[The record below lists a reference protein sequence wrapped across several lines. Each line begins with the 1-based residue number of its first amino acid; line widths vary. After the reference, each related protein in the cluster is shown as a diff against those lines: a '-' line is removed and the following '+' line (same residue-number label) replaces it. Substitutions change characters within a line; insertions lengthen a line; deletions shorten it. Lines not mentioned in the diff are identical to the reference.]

1 MAEMVEMGI
10 VYCIEASS
18 YTPPVASS
26 KPESDMGKVL
36 HELALTRVLLE
47 PRKPPKSMSPALL
60 IPDASREIARLM
72 MGRMRSG
79 LVLSC
84 C

>member
-1 MAEMVEMGI
+1 MGI

-26 KPESDMGKVL
+26 KLESDIGKVL
-36 HELALTRVLLE
+36 RELMLTRVLLQS
-47 PRKPPKSMSPALL
+47 RKPPKSMLPAFL
-60 IPDASREIARLM
+60 IPEASREIARLM
-72 MGRMRSG
+72 MGRIRSG

>member
-1 MAEMVEMGI
+1 MGI
-10 VYCIEASS
+10 VYCIEVSA

-26 KPESDMGKVL
+26 RLERDIGKVL
-36 HELALTRVLLE
+36 HELVLTRVLLE
-47 PRKPPKSMSPALL
+47 LRKPPMSTSHALL
-60 IPDASREIARLM
+60 IQEASREIARLM
-72 MGRMRSG
+72 MGRIRSG